1 MPGRPARDDFTP
13 RLIGPLFAAL
23 IVLIAA
29 LPGLVRVPTLDR
41 DEARFAQSSAQM
53 LESGDVVDPRFQDE
67 PRDKK
72 PVGINWLQAVA
83 VKLVS
88 NEEARGI
95 WAYRLPSLLGGMAAA
110 AACVWG
116 AQAFYRPL
124 RAASA
129 GVVLG
134 SGFLLT
140 SEAFIAKTDA
150 VLCAAVT
157 LAMAGFAHIYAA
169 SRRGAATGAW
179 PRVALWGGL
188 ALGLLVKGPV
198 APLVVGSAGLVL
210 WAADRKAPW
219 ARHVSWRWGV
229 LFVLATVGPWAA
241 AITVSSDGSFW
252 SRSLGGDV
260 VGKLT
265 AAREHHHGWPGFYLL
280 LAPALVFPATALLPA
295 AAAYGW
301 ARRRAEATRFALA
314 WLIPV
319 WLLFEAAPTKLPHY
333 TLPLYGALAL
343 LAAGAL
349 GHPFGRLARWGGAM
363 LSLGTGAAIG
373 VLAMTLAARFGG
385 PGSAPMA
392 LAGAG
397 LAAAAGAAGAV
408 GALVS
413 GPSGEGGGDMGRRL
427 SFFCVAALLGV
438 LAHVVLSAGLLPS
451 LSPLWTSKAA
461 AELIARNGLD
471 PRNGVTPGPVA
482 VAGYAEPSL
491 VFALGTDTDL
501 GDGADAALAVESG
514 APALVEGRELA
525 RFVARLRQDKVT
537 ADKLG
542 EVRGLDYSS
551 GEPVVL
557 SLWRRRTAL
566 GS

>member
-1 MPGRPARDDFTP
+1 MASSTGADRLISAAPAGAGAGGLAGATPDVSMPGRPSRDDFTP

-198 APLVVGSAGLVL
+198 APLVVGSAGL
-210 WAADRKAPW
+210 
-219 ARHVSWRWGV
+219 G
-229 LFVLATVGPWAA
+229 
-241 AITVSSDGSFW
+241 
-252 SRSLGGDV
+252 
-260 VGKLT
+260 
-265 AAREHHHGWPGFYLL
+265 
-280 LAPALVFPATALLPA
+280 
-295 AAAYGW
+295 
-301 ARRRAEATRFALA
+301 
-314 WLIPV
+314 
-319 WLLFEAAPTKLPHY
+319 
-333 TLPLYGALAL
+333 
-343 LAAGAL
+343 AGACC
-349 GHPFGRLARWGGAM
+349 
-363 LSLGTGAAIG
+363 S
-373 VLAMTLAARFGG
+373 
-385 PGSAPMA
+385 
-392 LAGAG
+392 
-397 LAAAAGAAGAV
+397 
-408 GALVS
+408 
-413 GPSGEGGGDMGRRL
+413 
-427 SFFCVAALLGV
+427 C
-438 LAHVVLSAGLLPS
+438 
-451 LSPLWTSKAA
+451 
-461 AELIARNGLD
+461 
-471 PRNGVTPGPVA
+471 
-482 VAGYAEPSL
+482 
-491 VFALGTDTDL
+491 
-501 GDGADAALAVESG
+501 
-514 APALVEGRELA
+514 
-525 RFVARLRQDKVT
+525 
-537 ADKLG
+537 
-542 EVRGLDYSS
+542 
-551 GEPVVL
+551 
-557 SLWRRRTAL
+557 WRRSGL
-566 GS
+566 GPRRSR